1 MVQFNE
7 LIYRLSRNIN
17 WDVQVAAVAA
27 GCKLDT
33 QYHPLTVN
41 PDEEHRRS
49 RGESHKEDNN
59 GVSLDQFEKSIRS
72 FVK

>member
-27 GCKLDT
+27 GCKLDSK
-33 QYHPLTVN
+33 YHPLSVD
-41 PDEEHRRS
+41 PDDEHRRS
-49 RGESHKEDNN
+49 RGKEVKHTNN
-59 GVSLDQFEKSIRS
+59 DVSFDQFEKSIRD
-72 FVK
+72 FVI